1 MSEIVGISR
10 LEELYRELMGS
21 DVATQQE
28 INARAEI
35 ISLLPQLKALVMAE
49 DSAETSEIG
58 QQLESLYDRVS
69 KWNPLTAWFRD
80 DDVLVQLYFDILS
93 KVRLFI
99 IRRKGPSEQSS
110 TLVSE
115 SLNSL
120 RQTISQLTPLLEEI
134 RVSVK
139 SILEIVSP
147 TPEVHTRI
155 ASLSNRAQDL
165 EQRIAEFETS
175 SGNESEADKTKIK
188 RWKENLDKLNE
199 QIATLRKIVKEGK

>member
-1 MSEIVGISR
+1 MSEIASLSR

-28 INARAEI
+28 INAKAEI
-35 ISLLPQLKALVMAE
+35 ISLLPQLKAVVLAE
-49 DSAETSEIG
+49 DTPEANEIG
-58 QQLESLYDRVS
+58 QQLESLYTRIS
-69 KWNPLTAWFRD
+69 KWNPLTVWFRD
-80 DDVLVQLYFDILS
+80 DDVLVQLYFDVLS

-99 IRRKGPSEQSS
+99 IRQKGPSEESS

-115 SLNSL
+115 SLSSL

-155 ASLSNRAQDL
+155 ASLSSRAQEL
-165 EQRIAEFETS
+165 EQRIAEFEAST
-175 SGNESEADKTKIK
+175 GNESEADKAKIK
-188 RWKENLDKLNE
+188 RWKENLDKLND
-199 QIATLRKIVKEGK
+199 QIVTLRKLVKQG